1 MARKSEQSEAGL
13 GEEILAALA
22 SVSTATLSMQL
33 LKRGIRNCWL
43 KGPRPQP
50 SAAFPATEG
59 GGGPRLA
66 GEAYTFSFIP
76 LREDLST
83 TASYAAAD
91 SIRAAIEE
99 MPAGRVAVIDARAE
113 DGAGTLGDLLVER
126 IAARGGRGVVSD
138 GPLRDLE
145 EVLAVGLPV
154 FCAGAASPPSVARLA
169 FAGWQRPIGC
179 GGVAVIPGDVVVGDG
194 DGVVVV
200 PRALAEEI
208 AAAAPEQERFERFAK
223 QKLREGRPIAGLY
236 PPDEAT
242 LAEYE
247 TWEE

>member
-1 MARKSEQSEAGL
+1 MTKDGGNCDSAL
-13 GEEILAALA
+13 GESTLAALS

-33 LKRGIRNCWL
+33 LKRGLRNCWL
-43 KGPRPQP
+43 RGPRPQTSP
-50 SAAFPATEG
+50 AFPKGAC
-59 GGGPRLA
+59 LA

-91 SIRAAIEE
+91 SIRAAIEA
-99 MPAGRVAVIDARAE
+99 MPPGRVAVIDARGEA
-113 DGAGTLGDLLVER
+113 GAGTLGDLLVER

-200 PRALAEEI
+200 PRALTGEI

-242 LAEYE
+242 LREYE
-247 TWEE
+247 SWQE